1 MKRLRESIAIAMQGQ
16 QGRVPQ
22 TGRPPEGPQ
31 PGDSHCT
38 CAVLRRTARRVTQA
52 YDRALR
58 PAGIKLTQYSVL
70 ANVLRDGGLS
80 ITELAERLAMDRTT
94 LTRNLRPMERAGW
107 IEIGP
112 GADRRSRAVRITAAG
127 RRVFDAA
134 FPLWQAAERGFRRG
148 LGRDTAAELRRL
160 LDRALQ
166 EADGS

>member
-1 MKRLRESIAIAMQGQ
+1 MQNK
-16 QGRVPQ
+16 QGRVPKGAQ
-22 TGRPPEGPQ
+22 PPEAL
-31 PGDSHCT
+31 CT

-107 IEIGP
+107 IEVGP
-112 GADRRSRAVRITAAG
+112 GPDRRCRAVRITASG
-127 RRVFDAA
+127 RRLFEAA
-134 FPLWQAAERGFRRG
+134 FPLWQAAERGFRRS

-160 LDRALQ
+160 LDVALR
-166 EADGS
+166 ESGGP

>member
-1 MKRLRESIAIAMQGQ
+1 MRAK
-16 QGRVPQ
+16 QGRVPPDV
-22 TGRPPEGPQ
+22 RPP
-31 PGDSHCT
+31 DAHCT

-112 GADRRSRAVRITAAG
+112 GPDRRRRAVRITAPG
-127 RRVFDAA
+127 RKVFEAA
-134 FPLWQAAERGFRRG
+134 FPLWQAAERDFRRG

-160 LDRALQ
+160 LDLALQ
-166 EADGS
+166 EAET

>member
-1 MKRLRESIAIAMQGQ
+1 MQRK

-22 TGRPPEGPQ
+22 HAKPPDG
-31 PGDSHCT
+31 HCT

-70 ANVLRDGGLS
+70 ANVRRDGGLS

-94 LTRNLRPMERAGW
+94 LTRNLRPMERVGW
-107 IEIGP
+107 IEVGP
-112 GADRRSRAVRITAAG
+112 GPDRRRRAVRITAAG
-127 RRVFDAA
+127 REVFEAA
-134 FPLWQAAERGFRRG
+134 FPLWQAAERGLRRG

-160 LDRALQ
+160 LDVALQ
-166 EADGS
+166 QAGEP

>member
-1 MKRLRESIAIAMQGQ
+1 MKRLQESIAIAMQNK
-16 QGRVPQ
+16 QGRVPKGAQ
-22 TGRPPEGPQ
+22 PPEG
-31 PGDSHCT
+31 HCT

-94 LTRNLRPMERAGW
+94 LTRNLRPLERAGW
-107 IEIGP
+107 VEVGP
-112 GADRRSRAVRITAAG
+112 GPDRRRRAVRITASG
-127 RRVFDAA
+127 RRLFEAA

-160 LDRALQ
+160 LDVALR
-166 EADGS
+166 ESGGP

>member
-1 MKRLRESIAIAMQGQ
+1 MQGK
-16 QGRVPQ
+16 QGRVPEQ
-22 TGRPPEGPQ
+22 DGPSDRPTPPDGP
-31 PGDSHCT
+31 PPRDSHCT

-58 PAGIKLTQYSVL
+58 PAGVKLTQYSVL
-70 ANVLRDGGLS
+70 ANVLHDGGLS
-80 ITELAERLAMDRTT
+80 ITGLAERLAMDRTT

-112 GADRRSRAVRITAAG
+112 GPDRRSRAVRITAAG

-160 LDRALQ
+160 LDLALKQ
-166 EADGS
+166 AGGP

>member
-1 MKRLRESIAIAMQGQ
+1 MQRK
-16 QGRVPQ
+16 QGRVPPSE
-22 TGRPPEGPQ
+22 GPRPPDG
-31 PGDSHCT
+31 HCT

-70 ANVLRDGGLS
+70 ANVLHDGGLS

-107 IEIGP
+107 IEIGAGP
-112 GADRRSRAVRITAAG
+112 DRRRRAVRITAAG
-127 RRVFDAA
+127 RGIFKTA

-148 LGRDTAAELRRL
+148 LGRDTAAQLRHL
-160 LDRALQ
+160 LNLALR
-166 EADGS
+166 EADRP